1 LKNVSDEFRVTLGSD
16 TDASHTP
23 GDICS
28 FQLGRGNRRLTN
40 VAPKGEQN
48 IAGCDFGPSV
58 LSSDFWRSPL
68 QRIYIDCA
76 ADIPALNK
84 RHAAGAFGAG
94 LHDPV

>member
-1 LKNVSDEFRVTLGSD
+1 
-16 TDASHTP
+16 
-23 GDICS
+23 
-28 FQLGRGNRRLTN
+28 LTN

-94 LHDPV
+94 LHDPVHDRRACVGYACGSSLSWIICHARMPDASLTFKALRI